1 MAPLKAFV
9 AATAATAVAAFQP
22 ARVGPSQLSVQLQPR
37 RSFALAA
44 VQPSRRARLL
54 NKVTF
59 GLLGEE
65 KVEERPVFFQDRP
78 AAAQAPRS
86 NNYSDDLEAFMDTPA
101 PAAKRKVLKAPTKI
115 VDGDDDADEDSD
127 DAAPALR
134 EAQEVMASDES
145 VAKLQAMFGMA
156 TAVGSGAQGGQAAG
170 PDGEV
175 NLEEVDPN
183 APAAFLGE

>member
-22 ARVGPSQLSVQLQPR
+22 ARVGPSQLQPR

-65 KVEERPVFFQDRP
+65 KVEERPVFFQDGP

-86 NNYSDDLEAFMDTPA
+86 NNYSDDLEAFMDTLA

-115 VDGDDDADEDSD
+115 VDGDDDDEDSD

-134 EAQEVMASDES
+134 EAQEAMASDES

-175 NLEEVDPN
+175 NLEEVDPI